1 MERKRMQDI
10 WSELRDQIS
19 EWREEVIS
27 ESSTVSDDNQEQVN
41 TIFPTRDG
49 YTTNL
54 AVSDSEIKVRMR
66 NYNSKGER
74 REKRFGSE
82 NWMEKNNGEYLYQS
96 KTKAHRNYVTKK
108 NSL

>member
-19 EWREEVIS
+19 EWREDVIN
-27 ESSTVSDDNQEQVN
+27 ELATISDDNPEQVN
-41 TIFPTRDG
+41 MIFPTRDG
-49 YTTNL
+49 YITNL
-54 AVSDSEIKVRMR
+54 AVSEIKVRMR
-66 NYNSKGER
+66 NYNPKGER

-82 NWMEKNNGEYLYQS
+82 NWMEKNNGEYLYKS
-96 KTKAHRNYVTKK
+96 KTKAHTRSYVTKK